1 MNRHAYAPAN
11 RRRREDLKFDS
22 LFSKETTGLLLKDV
36 AYEPTGDGLFSGVT
50 TGSSALPGSYPGQ
63 RKICGCPAWYC
74 IVGPCCLFLILP
86 SILFAADFA
95 NKHDKLRAEFAYLAK
110 LKPPSPMTP
119 PMPPRPPM
127 PPTPPPN
134 PPPPPP
140 PPPPSPKPPPPP
152 PPPPPPSPSPNP
164 PSPAP
169 PPKPPPPSPRPPPLP
184 PHRSRARRPRGD

>member
-95 NKHDKLRAEFAYLAK
+95 NKHDKLRAEFAYLAN
-110 LKPPSPMTP
+110 LKPPSPDASATTSTNATNTATQ
-119 PMPPRPPM
+119 
-127 PPTPPPN
+127 PTATATAATIA
-134 PPPPPP
+134 
-140 PPPPSPKPPPPP
+140 KT
-152 PPPPPPSPSPNP
+152 
-164 PSPAP
+164 SPAAAAAAAAVAFA
-169 PPKPPPPSPRPPPLP
+169 KPTVAGAAGAASAVAKAATAAK
-184 PHRSRARRPRGD
+184 HRSRARRPRGD